1 MIDVLQDFLSSINF
15 FDIIVLIILIYNVLQ
30 CFYKGFSLSLIS
42 FSKWIL
48 STIVTII
55 LVPKLQPIVSEYIQS
70 EFINNVGLGITI
82 FIFTLFITIIIGKT
96 LSKAVTWTGVGSIDK
111 VFGFLFGFF
120 KGYIVCVCLF
130 SILNWFYPY
139 QNWGISAEDA
149 ISFNFI
155 SKGSDVLINEF
166 PSNEDFIDTKEKI
179 EKFESDKLREE
190 CGIFGISN
198 HADASALVALGLHAL
213 QHRGQ
218 EGCGIVSF
226 DGKNYHSEKR
236 QGLIGDH
243 FTDLETLKKLPGSFA
258 IGHNRYSTTGETS
271 LRNIQPFFADLH
283 MGGLS
288 IAHNGNLTNA
298 IVLRENLVKNG
309 AIFRTTSDTETI
321 VQLIA
326 RSKREKFIDKL
337 IDTLFQIQGGYSLVL
352 MTNKKLVG
360 VRDPFGIRPL
370 VVGKIKNSYIFASE
384 TCALDIVGA
393 SFVREVKNG
402 EIVIVE
408 DNQLKSIKP
417 FPQQK
422 ARPCVF
428 EYIYFARPDSLINNK
443 CAYEYRKNLGTELAK
458 EADLKADLVV
468 PVPDS
473 GVPAAL
479 GYAKHSKKNFELGLI
494 RNHYVGRTFIEPT
507 QNIRSL
513 GVKLKLNSTKTI
525 VKGKSIIL
533 IDDSLVRGTTCH
545 KIVKMLYESGA
556 KEVHVR
562 IACPE
567 IIYPDFYGV
576 DMPTKEELLAFKKN
590 NKEMCDYLNAKSL
603 KFLSLEGLY
612 KALINEKRD
621 AKYPQFSDHY
631 FTGDYPIKPHDNI
644 NGINVKQLSLLSGK
658 SNN

>member
-1 MIDVLQDFLSSINF
+1 MTN
-15 FDIIVLIILIYNVLQ
+15 
-30 CFYKGFSLSLIS
+30 
-42 FSKWIL
+42 L
-48 STIVTII
+48 STQRR
-55 LVPKLQPIVSEYIQS
+55 KL
-70 EFINNVGLGITI
+70 
-82 FIFTLFITIIIGKT
+82 K
-96 LSKAVTWTGVGSIDK
+96 K
-111 VFGFLFGFF
+111 
-120 KGYIVCVCLF
+120 
-130 SILNWFYPY
+130 
-139 QNWGISAEDA
+139 
-149 ISFNFI
+149 FN
-155 SKGSDVLINEF
+155 D
-166 PSNEDFIDTKEKI
+166 
-179 EKFESDKLREE
+179 DKLREE

-198 HADASALVALGLHAL
+198 HEDASALVALGLHAL

-236 QGLIGDH
+236 QGLVGDH
-243 FTDLETLKKLPGSFA
+243 FTNPETLKKLPGFFA

-288 IAHNGNLTNA
+288 VAHNGNLTNA
-298 IVLRENLVKNG
+298 LMLREILVKEG

-326 RSKREKFIDKL
+326 KSKREKFIDKL
-337 IDTLFQIQGGYSLVL
+337 IDTLFQIQGGYSLIL

-360 VRDPFGIRPL
+360 IRDPFGIRPL
-370 VVGKIKNSYIFASE
+370 VIGKLKNSFIFASE

-393 SFVREVKNG
+393 SFIREVENG

-408 DNQLKSIKP
+408 NEEIKSIKP
-417 FPQQK
+417 FPKQK
-422 ARPCVF
+422 SRPCIF
-428 EYIYFARPDSLINNK
+428 EYIYFARPDSIINGK
-443 CAYEYRKNLGTELAK
+443 CAYEYRKKLGSELAK
-458 EADLKADLVV
+458 ETDLKADLVV

-479 GYAKHSKKNFELGLI
+479 GFAEQSKKKFELGLI

-513 GVKLKLNSTKTI
+513 GVKLKLNSTKTL
-525 VKGKSIIL
+525 VKNRSIIL

-545 KIVKMLYESGA
+545 KIVNMLYESGA

-567 IIYPDFYGV
+567 IKFPDFYGV
-576 DMPTKEELLAFKKN
+576 DMPTKEELLAY
-590 NKEMCDYLNAKSL
+590 NKSIAEMCSYIKAKSL
-603 KFLSLEGLY
+603 EFLSLNGLY
-612 KALINEKRD
+612 KALTDNERNNI
-621 AKYPQFSDHY
+621 YPQFSDHY
-631 FTGDYPIKPHDNI
+631 FTGDYPVKPVDNLEGLKI
-644 NGINVKQLSLLSGK
+644 KQLSLLSGR

>member
-1 MIDVLQDFLSSINF
+1 M
-15 FDIIVLIILIYNVLQ
+15 
-30 CFYKGFSLSLIS
+30 KR
-42 FSKWIL
+42 SK
-48 STIVTII
+48 
-55 LVPKLQPIVSEYIQS
+55 
-70 EFINNVGLGITI
+70 
-82 FIFTLFITIIIGKT
+82 
-96 LSKAVTWTGVGSIDK
+96 
-111 VFGFLFGFF
+111 
-120 KGYIVCVCLF
+120 
-130 SILNWFYPY
+130 
-139 QNWGISAEDA
+139 
-149 ISFNFI
+149 
-155 SKGSDVLINEF
+155 
-166 PSNEDFIDTKEKI
+166 
-179 EKFESDKLREE
+179 SDKLREE

-198 HADASALVALGLHAL
+198 HEDASALVALGLHAL

-236 QGLIGDH
+236 QGLVGDH
-243 FTDLETLKKLPGSFA
+243 FTNSETIKKLPGKSA

-283 MGGLS
+283 VGGLS

-298 IVLRENLVKNG
+298 LILREALVKDG

-321 VQLIA
+321 VQLVA
-326 RSKREKFIDKL
+326 KSKRDKIIDKL

-352 MTNKKLVG
+352 MTNKKLIG

-370 VVGKIKNSYIFASE
+370 VIGKLKNSFILASE

-393 SFVREVKNG
+393 SFVREVENG
-402 EIVIVE
+402 EIVVIE
-408 DNQLKSIKP
+408 DGNIQSIKP
-417 FPQQK
+417 FPKQK
-422 ARPCVF
+422 SRPCIF
-428 EYIYFARPDSLINNK
+428 EYIYFARPDSIIDGK
-443 CAYEYRKNLGTELAK
+443 CAYEYRKNFGKQLAI
-458 EADLKADLVV
+458 ESDVQADIVV

-479 GYAKHSKKNFELGLI
+479 GYAQYANKSFELGLI

-513 GVKLKLNSTKTI
+513 GVKLKLSSTKSI
-525 VKGKSIIL
+525 VKNKIIIL

-567 IIYPDFYGV
+567 IKFPDFYGV
-576 DMPTKEELLAFKKN
+576 DMPTKKELLAHEKD
-590 NKEMCDYLNAKSL
+590 NKEMCEYIKAKSL

-612 KALINEKRD
+612 TALEKGKRND
-621 AKYPQFSDHY
+621 TYPQFSDHY
-631 FTGDYPIKPHDNI
+631 FTGDYPIKPSDNLNDLKI
-644 NGINVKQLSLLSGK
+644 RQLSLLSGK
-658 SNN
+658 SNS